1 MSGRSAPAVSARI
14 VRKQRSVL
22 ADLRHG
28 GYTGGI
34 HRSRY
39 GHLGATHTVST
50 KHALIP
56 HLLGPVL
63 EPGDVFVDIGCG
75 RGRVLNWVLDDGRAA
90 QVWGLEIEKRFAAEV
105 ALRHRNHDRV
115 TVVAGEALA
124 ALPDAAT
131 VFYLWNPFDGPLM
144 QRCKARILEKYGELG
159 TLPRIRVVYHH
170 ALFIDVWRQDPRCA
184 VRRIELPPDERDEA
198 YLITFP
204 QTSPVSA

>member
-1 MSGRSAPAVSARI
+1 MSLGRRIARKIKSAV
-14 VRKQRSVL
+14 

-34 HRSRY
+34 HPTRY
-39 GHLGATHTVST
+39 GPLGATHTVST

-56 HLLGPVL
+56 YLLGPVL
-63 EPGDVFVDIGCG
+63 EKGDVFVDIGCG
-75 RGRVLNWVLDDGRAA
+75 RGRVLNWVIDDGRAA
-90 QVWGLEIEKRFAAEV
+90 QVFGLEIEKRFAAEV
-105 ALRHRNHDRV
+105 ALRHRDREHV

-131 VFYLWNPFDGPLM
+131 VLYMWNPFDGPVM
-144 QRCKARILEKYGELG
+144 RRCKERIIEKYGALG

-170 ALFIDVWRQDPRCA
+170 ALFIDVWREDSRCA
-184 VRRIELPPDERDEA
+184 VRRIELPPDELNEA

-204 QTSPVSA
+204 TLPPSTP